1 MIGEAGLG
9 KTRLLQTFIDA
20 HPGVVRAAGRPG
32 DAGVPFATLARLLR
46 AVLALADTAS
56 EALVLPSRGEI
67 ARVLPEFDAG
77 GARPAG
83 EGQRLQL
90 QRALRQLLAAQPKL
104 TGLIV
109 DDLHFADEASLEMLG
124 ALIDPGD
131 AQAEDVPALRWALA
145 YRPAEAGS
153 PVQALHDG
161 LVEQTRLAPL
171 VLAPLDEAALAALVD
186 SLGLPGVDGKA
197 LAPGLRRRTGGNPL
211 FVLETLKQAW
221 VERTLAQL
229 ADTKHLPRPVSV
241 GRLIERRV
249 AQLSPGALALAR
261 VASIAGVD
269 FGIALAEHVLGVG
282 AMQFA
287 DALNELEAAQVL
299 RGTQFAHDLVH
310 DAVHGSVP
318 QAIARH
324 THGQVAMWLEQHGGE
339 PARIAAHW
347 EAAGTGARALPWLD
361 QAAQAARRAFRAK
374 DYIAFLERKSAIEA
388 NEGQREAAF
397 ATMMRAAEEYTNVHS
412 EIDTAL
418 AYCDRLDALAATP
431 AQRLDAK
438 LQRANLL
445 RQHVD
450 CDASLRLAQSLMP
463 ELVRLGDPALLARCQ
478 IEIGSSLMT
487 GHRPREA
494 LPYLEACSAWVE
506 ANGDDAL
513 KSELHGTLGV
523 GYDNVGQLDDALPHH
538 RLGFEC
544 AHRSGNVSN
553 AAVAC
558 GNHAC
563 NRIDAGDIV
572 EAERLLQQGQQIIAM
587 YDDFGGGSGTL
598 QLLRALC
605 LSALGR
611 YGPALAQAEA
621 GLQSVRQYQ
630 EGHVPNAKLR
640 TAQCWWHLGQWARVR
655 QLLDAVAVEDTLN
668 VSARVAHARL
678 TWAWARAGLGDGAAV
693 ERAHAALAT
702 VLASIDPGER
712 PDLELPLRIDLA
724 QTLEPVAGLA
734 ELDAV
739 RAAAER
745 IGHLGTVL
753 ATRVRAAE
761 AALAVD
767 AGRAKR
773 EALEALA
780 LAEARQ
786 TTALLPAELWLH
798 AARAL
803 QAAGD
808 EAGAAAV
815 LKRGA
820 QWLDETATLHVP
832 EPFRDGFL
840 ERNPVNRAL
849 RGLVARVRA

>member
-1 MIGEAGLG
+1 M
-9 KTRLLQTFIDA
+9 
-20 HPGVVRAAGRPG
+20 
-32 DAGVPFATLARLLR
+32 
-46 AVLALADTAS
+46 
-56 EALVLPSRGEI
+56 
-67 ARVLPEFDAG
+67 LPEFDAG

-83 EGQRLQL
+83 EGQRLVL
-90 QRALRQLLAAQPKL
+90 QRALRELLAGQPQL

-124 ALIDPGD
+124 ALIDPGEAD
-131 AQAEDVPALRWALA
+131 AEAAPALRWALA

-171 VLAPLDEAALAALVD
+171 ALAPLDEAALAALVD
-186 SLGLPGVDGKA
+186 SLALPGVDGA
-197 LAPGLRRRTGGNPL
+197 TLAPGLRRRTGGNPL

-221 VERTLAQL
+221 VERTLAHL
-229 ADTKHLPRPVSV
+229 ADAKALPRPVSV

-269 FGIALAEHVLGVG
+269 FGIALAEQVLGAS

-287 DALNELEAAQVL
+287 DALNELESAQVL

-310 DAVHGSVP
+310 EAVHGSVP

-324 THGQVAMWLEQHGGE
+324 THGQVARWLERHGGE

-347 EAAGTGARALPWLD
+347 EAAGAGASALPWLE
-361 QAAQAARRAFRAK
+361 QAAQAARRAFRTK

-388 NEGQREAAF
+388 GDGQREAAF
-397 ATMMRAAEEYTNVHS
+397 ATLMRAAEEHTSVDS

-418 AYCDRLDALAATP
+418 AYCARLDALAATP
-431 AQRLDAK
+431 VQRLDAQ
-438 LQRANLL
+438 LQRVNLL

-450 CDASLRLAQSLMP
+450 TEDSLGLAQSLMP
-463 ELVRLGDPALLARCQ
+463 QAVRLGDPVLLARCQ
-478 IEIGSSLMT
+478 IELGSCLMT
-487 GHRPREA
+487 AHRPREA
-494 LPYLEACSAWVE
+494 LPYLEACMAWVDE
-506 ANGDDAL
+506 HGDHDL

-538 RLGFEC
+538 RLGFDF

-572 EAERLLQQGQQIIAM
+572 EAEHLLQRGQQIIAM
-587 YDDFGGGSGTL
+587 YDAFGGGSGTL

-605 LSALGR
+605 LCALGR
-611 YGPALAQAEA
+611 YGEALAQAEA
-621 GLQSVRQYQ
+621 GLETVSRYQ
-630 EGHVPNAKLR
+630 EGHLPNARLR
-640 TAQCWWHLGQWARVR
+640 IAQCWWHLGQWARLR
-655 QLLDAVAVEDTLN
+655 QVLDAVTADESLN
-668 VSARVAHARL
+668 LSARAAHARL
-678 TWAWARAGLGDGAAV
+678 SWAWARAGHGDAAAV
-693 ERAHAALAT
+693 ERVRAALDG
-702 VLASIDPGER
+702 VLASIEPGER

-724 QTLEPVAGLA
+724 QTLAPESALA

-745 IGHLGTVL
+745 IGHQGTVL
-753 ATRVRAAE
+753 ATHVRAAE
-761 AALAVD
+761 AALSVD
-767 AGRAKR
+767 PDRARR
-773 EALEALA
+773 EAMQALA
-780 LAEARQ
+780 LAQTRQ
-786 TTALLPAELWLH
+786 TTALLPAELWLNAAH
-798 AARAL
+798 ALR
-803 QAAGD
+803 AAGD
-808 EAGAAAV
+808 E
-815 LKRGA
+815 RGA
-820 QWLDETATLHVP
+820 RAALAEGADWLDQTARSHVP
-832 EPFRDGFL
+832 APFRDGFL
-840 ERNPVNRAL
+840 ERNAVNRAL
-849 RGLVARVRA
+849 RALLARAGV